1 MRHQVKDKLKNFLKP
16 LIKTPASKKYQY
28 WFALLL
34 NPWYV
39 MELKDINNFHQS
51 ETVDT
56 KKIVQNMITKF
67 YDYFMDSELAVNP
80 NTQKI
85 PEVNKKESLYLH
97 KNNNSRH
104 SILSE

>member
-51 ETVDT
+51 ENMDT
-56 KKIVQNMITKF
+56 KTIVQQIMSKL
-67 YDYFMDSELAVNP
+67 YDSIIAAELAVNP
-80 NTQKI
+80 NTPHI
-85 PEVNKKESLYLH
+85 LVG
-97 KNNNSRH
+97 NN
-104 SILSE
+104 